1 MERETLA
8 IFLMVAMALTS
19 NVSADYWSSS
29 VDTNSS
35 HWSIYRQSS
44 NISFDLSGSVS
55 GEISPV
61 ESHGRILKP
70 YQSFYEEV
78 GANDV
83 RLRERTSALE
93 GSYKS
98 ADEIKMQSI
107 IYPNEIEIVVDKPIG
122 TDLYTIEYK
131 NEQWPVSIKASRS
144 IAYSGQQINDRDFEG
159 NNGDFVGTSFLY
171 NRELSKEQ
179 RSVIWLQ
186 RMNATVL
193 ATNDSILQAEFKPT
207 KYLGYLIRANST
219 GIADLS
225 YRFRD
230 YRYDVKHQN
239 YPALSEGEE
248 RYYGTY
254 DLSRKIEMRSLFE
267 NLEPEN
273 SWLPSCASIW
283 NDMGYF
289 DKTGIGTNAKRVFDC
304 TCHKE
309 TKKA

>member
-1 MERETLA
+1 MRLHIA
-8 IFLMVAMALTS
+8 ILFMVAIELTL
-19 NVSADYWSSS
+19 NANAVYWSSS

-35 HWSIYRQSS
+35 HWSIFRQSS
-44 NISFDLSGSVS
+44 NISFDLSGSVG

-70 YQSFYEEV
+70 YQSFYEEI

-98 ADEIKMQSI
+98 TDEIKMQSTVN
-107 IYPNEIEIVVDKPIG
+107 PNDIEISIDKPIG
-122 TDLYTIEYK
+122 TGLYTIEYK
-131 NEQWPVSIKASRS
+131 NEQWPVFIEASRA
-144 IAYSGQQINDRDFEG
+144 IAYSGRQINDRDFEG
-159 NNGDFVGTSFLY
+159 NNGDFVRTSFLH

-186 RMNATVL
+186 RMNATVI
-193 ATNDSILQAEFKPT
+193 ATNNSILLAEFKPT

-230 YRYDVKHQN
+230 YRYDAKHQN
-239 YPALSEGEE
+239 YPPLTEGVEQ
-248 RYYGTY
+248 YYGEY
-254 DLSRKIEMRSLFE
+254 DLSRKMEMRSLFE
-267 NLEPEN
+267 NGENEN
-273 SWLPSCASIW
+273 SWLPSCA
-283 NDMGYF
+283 DG
-289 DKTGIGTNAKRVFDC
+289 
-304 TCHKE
+304 
-309 TKKA
+309 